1 MKYFKINEFDSPD
14 AIGSGENMNKEFL
27 SRLDQARSIA
37 DTPFKITSG
46 FRSEA
51 YNRSLLDRGYKASKD
66 SSHLKGLAADIACTD
81 SVSRYKIITALMKS
95 NLNRIGIADTFI
107 HVDMDLDKPANVI
120 WTY

>member
-51 YNRSLLDRGYKASKD
+51 YNRSLLERGYKASKD

-81 SVSRYKIITALMKS
+81 SVSRYKIITSLLKAGF
-95 NLNRIGIADTFI
+95 NRIGIADSFI
-107 HVDMDLDKPANVI
+107 HVDNDPDKATGVI